1 MPMWDIPAE
10 GLDLGFAGGLHTD
23 LEVNGL
29 GHAHLLIKQLS

>member
-1 MPMWDIPAE
+1 MWYIPAE
-10 GLDLGFAGGLHTD
+10 GANLLCAGILHAY